1 MEPIRT
7 RYAKNGDI
15 SVAYQVFGE
24 GDVDLVFVPGFIS
37 HIENYWDE
45 PRFAQ
50 WLRRL
55 GSFCRVILFDKQG
68 TGLSD
73 RSSKLPGMD
82 ERMDDVRAVMD
93 AVGIEQAAIFGIS
106 EGGSLATLFAASHPD
121 RSQAL
126 ILYGAFAQ
134 FKSWFPTQEALEG
147 LFQYIDSAWGSGE
160 SLPMFAPT
168 MKDDLALKEWWGPT
182 MKDDLALKEW
192 WGKFERLGAS
202 PGAAKTIMRMNSQID
217 ITDILPSVKVPTLII
232 HRKDDVTVNVEGG
245 RLLAER
251 IPNAKYV
258 ELSGADHL
266 PMVGENPNQILDEMA
281 QFLTGEFRPI
291 ETECILATVLFTDI
305 VDSTKRAAELG
316 DRQWRD
322 LLERH
327 HSLVRGELNH
337 FRGQEIDT
345 AGDGF
350 FATFDGPARGIRC
363 ACAIR
368 DTVPSLGIAIRAG
381 LHTGEC
387 EVMEDKVSGIAV
399 HIGARAMKI
408 ANPGEVLVSSTVK
421 DLVAGSGLQFN
432 DRGKYALKGIPGE
445 WRLFLVEHL
454 M

>member
-1 MEPIRT
+1 
-7 RYAKNGDI
+7 
-15 SVAYQVFGE
+15 
-24 GDVDLVFVPGFIS
+24 
-37 HIENYWDE
+37 
-45 PRFAQ
+45 
-50 WLRRL
+50 
-55 GSFCRVILFDKQG
+55 
-68 TGLSD
+68 
-73 RSSKLPGMD
+73 
-82 ERMDDVRAVMD
+82 
-93 AVGIEQAAIFGIS
+93 
-106 EGGSLATLFAASHPD
+106 
-121 RSQAL
+121 L
-126 ILYGAFAQ
+126 ILYGAFAH
-134 FKSWFPTQEALEG
+134 FTSWFPTQEALEG

-160 SLPMFAPT
+160 SLPMFA
-168 MKDDLALKEWWGPT
+168 PT

-258 ELSGADHL
+258 ELPGVDHL
-266 PMVGENPNQILDEMA
+266 PMVGENSDRILDEMA

-291 ETECILATVLFTDI
+291 ETERILATVLFTDI
-305 VDSTKRAAELG
+305 VDSTKQAAELG

-327 HSLVRGELNH
+327 HSLVRGELNR
-337 FRGQEIDT
+337 FRGQEVDT

-368 DTVPSLGIAIRAG
+368 DAVSSLGITIRAG

-399 HIGARAMKI
+399 HIGARVMNKADT
-408 ANPGEVLVSSTVK
+408 GEVLVSSTVK
-421 DLVAGSGLQFN
+421 DLVAGSGLNFN

-445 WRLFLVEHL
+445 WRLFLVEH
-454 M
+454 

>member
-15 SVAYQVFGE
+15 NVAYQAFGE
-24 GDVDLVFVPGFIS
+24 GNVYLVIVPGFIS

-45 PRFAQ
+45 PNLAR
-50 WLRRL
+50 WLRKV
-55 GSFCRVILFDKQG
+55 GSFSRVIMFDKQG

-73 RSSKLPGMD
+73 RSSKAPGLD

-93 AVGIEQAAIFGIS
+93 AEGVEKAAIFGIS

-121 RSQAL
+121 RSRGL

-134 FKSWFPTQEALEG
+134 FKSWFPTQEALEE
-147 LFQYIDSAWGSGE
+147 LFQYIDTAWGSGE
-160 SLPMFAPT
+160 SLPMFAPSMT
-168 MKDDLALKEWWGPT
+168 DDPAFKQ
-182 MKDDLALKEW
+182 W

-202 PGAAKTIMRMNSQID
+202 PGAAKKIMRLNSQID
-217 ITDILPSVKVPTLII
+217 ITDILPSVKVPTLVI
-232 HRKDDVTVNVEGG
+232 HRTDDVTVNVKGG

-258 ELSGADHL
+258 ELPGVDHL
-266 PMVGENPNQILDEMA
+266 PMVGENPDRILDEMA
-281 QFLTGEFRPI
+281 QFLTGEWRPI

-305 VDSTKRAAELG
+305 ADSTKRAADLG
-316 DRQWRD
+316 DQRWRD

-327 HSLVRGELNH
+327 HSCVRGELDH
-337 FRGQEIDT
+337 FRGKEIDT

-368 DTVPSLGIAIRAG
+368 DSVSSLGINIRAG

-387 EVMEDKVSGIAV
+387 ELMGDKVSGLAV
-399 HIGARAMKI
+399 HIGARVMKKS
-408 ANPGEVLVSSTVK
+408 NPGEVLVSSTVK
-421 DLVAGSGLQFN
+421 DLVAGSGLRFN
-432 DRGKYALKGIPGE
+432 DRGKHALKGIPGE
-445 WRLFLVEHL
+445 WRLFLVEH
-454 M
+454 

>member
-15 SVAYQVFGE
+15 NVAYQVFGE
-24 GDVDLVFVPGFIS
+24 GNVDLVMVPGFIS

-45 PRFAQ
+45 PNFAR
-50 WLRRL
+50 WLRKV
-55 GSFCRVILFDKQG
+55 GSFARVILFDKQG

-73 RSSKLPGMD
+73 RSSKVPGMD

-93 AVGIEQAAIFGIS
+93 AVGVEQAALFGIS

-126 ILYGAFAQ
+126 ILYGAFSQ
-134 FKSWFPTQEALEG
+134 FKSWFQTQEALED

-160 SLPMFAPT
+160 SIAMFAPSMT
-168 MKDDLALKEWWGPT
+168 EDA
-182 MKDDLALKEW
+182 AFKEW

-202 PGAAKTIMRMNSQID
+202 PGAAKKIMHLNSQID
-217 ITDILPSVKVPTLII
+217 ITDILPSVKVPTLVI
-232 HRKDDVTVNVEGG
+232 HRTDDVTVNVQGG
-245 RLLAER
+245 RRLAER

-258 ELSGADHL
+258 ELPGVNHL
-266 PMVGENPNQILDEMA
+266 PMVGENSDRILDEMA
-281 QFLTGEFRPI
+281 QFLTGELRPI
-291 ETECILATVLFTDI
+291 ETESVLATVLFTDI
-305 VDSTKRAAELG
+305 VDSTKLAAELG

-327 HSLVRGELNH
+327 HSLVRGELNRY
-337 FRGQEIDT
+337 RGREIDT

-368 DTVPSLGIAIRAG
+368 GAVPSIGITIRAG

-387 EVMEDKVSGIAV
+387 EVLGDKVSGLAV
-399 HIGARAMKI
+399 HIGARIMDKAD
-408 ANPGEVLVSSTVK
+408 PGEVLVSGTVK
-421 DLVAGSGLQFN
+421 DLVAGSGFRFN
-432 DRGKYALKGIPGE
+432 DRGKHDLKGIPGE
-445 WRLFLVEHL
+445 WRLFLVEH
-454 M
+454 

>member
-1 MEPIRT
+1 MEPIKT

-24 GDVDLVFVPGFIS
+24 GDVDLIMVPGFIS

-45 PRFAQ
+45 SRLAQ
-50 WLRRL
+50 WLRKL
-55 GSFCRVILFDKQG
+55 GSFSRVILFDKQG

-73 RSSKLPGMD
+73 RSSKAPGMD

-93 AVGIEQAAIFGIS
+93 AVGIDKAALFGIS
-106 EGGSLATLFAASHPD
+106 EGGSLATLFAASHPQ

-134 FKSWFPTQEALEG
+134 FKAWFPTQEALES
-147 LFQYIDSAWGSGE
+147 LFQYIDTAWGSGE
-160 SLPMFAPT
+160 SLPMFAPN
-168 MKDDLALKEWWGPT
+168 MV
-182 MKDDLALKEW
+182 DDLALKEW
-192 WGKFERLGAS
+192 WGKFERLGGS
-202 PGAAKTIMRMNSQID
+202 PGAAKKIMLLNSQID
-217 ITDILPSVKVPTLII
+217 ITDILPTVNVPTLII
-232 HRKDDVTVNVEGG
+232 HRTDDVTVNVEGG

-266 PMVGENPNQILDEMA
+266 PFVGENSNQILDEMA
-281 QFLTGEFRPI
+281 QFLTGKWRPI
-291 ETECILATVLFTDI
+291 ETECVLATVLFTDI
-305 VDSTKRAAELG
+305 VESSKRAVELG
-316 DRQWRD
+316 DPRWRD

-327 HSLVRGELNH
+327 HSLVRGELNR
-337 FRGQEIDT
+337 FRGNEVDT

-368 DTVPSLGIAIRAG
+368 DAVPSLDLKIRAG

-399 HIGARAMKI
+399 HIGARVMEKAD
-408 ANPGEVLVSSTVK
+408 PGEVLVSSTVK
-421 DLVAGSGLQFN
+421 DLVAGSALQFN
-432 DRGKYALKGIPGE
+432 DRGKHKLKGIPGE
-445 WRLFLVEHL
+445 WRIFHVEHQ

>member
-1 MEPIRT
+1 MEPIKT

-24 GDVDLVFVPGFIS
+24 GDVDLIMVPGFIS

-45 PRFAQ
+45 SRLAQ
-50 WLRRL
+50 WLRKL
-55 GSFCRVILFDKQG
+55 GSFSRVILFDKQG

-73 RSSKLPGMD
+73 RSSKAPGMD

-93 AVGIEQAAIFGIS
+93 AVGIEKAALFGIS
-106 EGGSLATLFAASHPD
+106 EGGSLAALFAASHPQ

-134 FKSWFPTQEALEG
+134 FKAWFPTQEALES
-147 LFQYIDSAWGSGE
+147 LFQYIDTAWGSGE
-160 SLPMFAPT
+160 SLPMFAPN
-168 MKDDLALKEWWGPT
+168 MV
-182 MKDDLALKEW
+182 DDLALKEW
-192 WGKFERLGAS
+192 WGKFERLGGS
-202 PGAAKTIMRMNSQID
+202 PGAAKKIMLLNSQID
-217 ITDILPSVKVPTLII
+217 ITDILPTVNVPTLII

-266 PMVGENPNQILDEMA
+266 PFVGENSNQILDEMA
-281 QFLTGEFRPI
+281 QFLTGKWRPI
-291 ETECILATVLFTDI
+291 ETECVLATVLFTDI
-305 VDSTKRAAELG
+305 VDSTKLAAELG
-316 DRQWRD
+316 DRGWRN

-327 HSLVRGELNH
+327 HSLVRGELNR
-337 FRGQEIDT
+337 FRGKEVDT

-368 DTVPSLGIAIRAG
+368 DAIPSLGLAIRAG

-399 HIGARAMKI
+399 HIGARVMEKAG
-408 ANPGEVLVSSTVK
+408 PGEVFVSSTVK

-432 DRGKYALKGIPGE
+432 DRGKHELKGVPGE
-445 WRLFLVEHL
+445 WRIFHVEHQ

>member
-7 RYAKNGDI
+7 RYARNGDI
-15 SVAYQVFGE
+15 NVAYQVFGE

-45 PRFAQ
+45 PNLAR
-50 WLRRL
+50 WLRKL

-73 RSSKLPGMD
+73 RSSKPPGMD
-82 ERMDDVRAVMD
+82 GRMDDVRAVMD
-93 AVGIEQAAIFGIS
+93 AAGIEKAAIFGIS

-121 RSQAL
+121 RSKAL
-126 ILYGAFAQ
+126 ILYGAFAH
-134 FKSWFPTQEALEG
+134 FTSWVPTQEALDG
-147 LFQYIDSAWGSGE
+147 LFQYIDTAWGSGE

-168 MKDDLALKEWWGPT
+168 MKDDLALKEWWG
-182 MKDDLALKEW
+182 
-192 WGKFERLGAS
+192 KFERLGGS
-202 PGAAKTIMRMNSQID
+202 PGAVKKIMRLNSQID
-217 ITDILPSVKVPTLII
+217 ITDILPTVNVPTLII

-258 ELSGADHL
+258 ELPGVDHM
-266 PMVGENPNQILDEMA
+266 PMVGENPNRILDEMA
-281 QFLTGEFRPI
+281 QFLTGEWGPI

-305 VDSTKRAAELG
+305 TDSTKQAADLG
-316 DRQWRD
+316 DQRWRD
-322 LLERH
+322 LLENH
-327 HSLVRGELNH
+327 HSRVRGELNH
-337 FRGQEIDT
+337 FRGKEIDT

-368 DTVPSLGIAIRAG
+368 DSVSSLGLSLRAG

-387 EVMEDKVSGIAV
+387 ELMGEKVSGLAV
-399 HIGARAMKI
+399 HIGARVMEKS
-408 ANPGEVLVSSTVK
+408 NPGEVFVSSTVK
-421 DLVAGSGLQFN
+421 DLVAGSGLRFN
-432 DRGKYALKGIPGE
+432 DRGKHALKGIPGE
-445 WRLFLVEHL
+445 WRLFLVEH
-454 M
+454 

>member
-15 SVAYQVFGE
+15 NVAYQVFGE
-24 GDVDLVFVPGFIS
+24 GNVDLVMVPGFIS

-45 PRFAQ
+45 PNLAR
-50 WLRRL
+50 WLRKV
-55 GSFCRVILFDKQG
+55 GSFARVILFDKQG

-73 RSSKLPGMD
+73 RSSKVPGMD

-93 AVGIEQAAIFGIS
+93 EVGVDQAALFGIS
-106 EGGSLATLFAASHPD
+106 EGGSLATLFAASHPE
-121 RSQAL
+121 RSKAL

-160 SLPMFAPT
+160 SMPMFTPSMTEDPAF
-168 MKDDLALKEWWGPT
+168 
-182 MKDDLALKEW
+182 KEW

-202 PGAAKTIMRMNSQID
+202 PGAAKKIMRLNSQID
-217 ITDILPSVKVPTLII
+217 ITDILPSVKVPTLVI
-232 HRKDDVTVNVEGG
+232 HRADDVTVNVQGG

-258 ELSGADHL
+258 ELPGVDHL
-266 PMVGENPNQILDEMA
+266 PMVGENSDRILDEMA
-281 QFLTGEFRPI
+281 QFLTGELRPI
-291 ETECILATVLFTDI
+291 ETESVLATVLFTDI
-305 VDSTKRAAELG
+305 VNSTMLAAELG
-316 DRQWRD
+316 NRQWRD
-322 LLERH
+322 LLEHH
-327 HSLVRGELNH
+327 HSAVRGELNR

-368 DTVPSLGIAIRAG
+368 DAVLSIGITIRAG

-387 EVMEDKVSGIAV
+387 EVLGDKVSGLAV
-399 HIGARAMKI
+399 HIGARVMNKADS
-408 ANPGEVLVSSTVK
+408 GEVVVSGTVK
-421 DLVAGSGLQFN
+421 DLVAGSGLRFN
-432 DRGKYALKGIPGE
+432 DCGKHVLKGIPGE
-445 WRLFLVEHL
+445 WRLFLVEH
-454 M
+454 

>member
-15 SVAYQVFGE
+15 NVAYQVFGE

-55 GSFCRVILFDKQG
+55 GSFSRVILFDKQG

-73 RSSKLPGMD
+73 RASKPPGMD
-82 ERMDDVRAVMD
+82 ERMDDVGAVMD
-93 AVGIEQAAIFGIS
+93 AVGVEQAAIFGIS
-106 EGGSLATLFAASHPD
+106 EGGSLATLFAASHPE

-134 FKSWFPTQEALEG
+134 FKSWFPTQEALED
-147 LFQYIDSAWGSGE
+147 LFQYVDSAWGSGE

-168 MKDDLALKEWWGPT
+168 MKDDLAF
-182 MKDDLALKEW
+182 KEW

-202 PGAAKTIMRMNSQID
+202 PGAVKRIMRMNSQID
-217 ITDILPSVKVPTLII
+217 ITDILSSVKVPTLII
-232 HRKDDVTVNVEGG
+232 HRRDDVTVNVEGG

-258 ELSGADHL
+258 ELSGVDHL

-281 QFLTGEFRPI
+281 QFLTGELRPI
-291 ETECILATVLFTDI
+291 ETDRILATVLFTDI
-305 VDSTKRAAELG
+305 VDSTKRAVELG
-316 DRQWRD
+316 DSQWRD

-327 HSLVRGELNH
+327 HGLVRRELKR
-337 FRGQEIDT
+337 FRGQEVDT

-368 DTVPSLGIAIRAG
+368 DAVSSLGISIRAG

-387 EVMEDKVSGIAV
+387 EVMEDKISGIAV
-399 HIGARAMKI
+399 HIGARTMKK
-408 ANPGEVLVSSTVK
+408 ADPGEVLVSSTVK
-421 DLVAGSGLQFN
+421 DLVAGSGLHFN

>member
-15 SVAYQVFGE
+15 NVAYQVFGE

-45 PRFAQ
+45 PRLAQ

-55 GSFCRVILFDKQG
+55 GSFSRVIMFDKQG

-73 RSSKLPGMD
+73 RASKLPCMD
-82 ERMDDVRAVMD
+82 DRMDDVRAVMD
-93 AVGIEQAAIFGIS
+93 AAKVEQAAVFGIS

-134 FKSWFPTQEALEG
+134 FTSWFPTQEALEG

-160 SLPMFAPT
+160 SIPRFAPT
-168 MKDDLALKEWWGPT
+168 MKDDPAFKQ
-182 MKDDLALKEW
+182 W

-217 ITDILPSVKVPTLII
+217 ITDILPSVNVPTLII
-232 HRKDDVTVNVEGG
+232 HRRGDVTVDVEAG

-258 ELSGADHL
+258 ELSGVDHL

-281 QFLTGEFRPI
+281 QFLTGELRPI
-291 ETECILATVLFTDI
+291 ETERILATVLFTDI
-305 VDSTKRAAELG
+305 VDSTKRTAELG
-316 DRQWRD
+316 DRRWRD

-327 HSLVRGELNH
+327 HSLLRGELNR
-337 FRGQEIDT
+337 FRGREVDT

-350 FATFDGPARGIRC
+350 FATFDGPARAIRC
-363 ACAIR
+363 ACTIQEAVAKIGL
-368 DTVPSLGIAIRAG
+368 TIRAG

-387 EVMEDKVSGIAV
+387 EMMADKISGIAV
-399 HIGARAMKI
+399 HIGARVMNHAT
-408 ANPGEVLVSSTVK
+408 PGEVLVSSTVK
-421 DLVAGSGLQFN
+421 DLVAGSGISFV
-432 DRGKYALKGIPGE
+432 DRGAYELK
-445 WRLFLVEHL
+445 
-454 M
+454 

>member
-15 SVAYQVFGE
+15 NVAYQVFGE
-24 GDVDLVFVPGFIS
+24 GNVDLVMVPGFIS

-45 PRFAQ
+45 PNLAR
-50 WLRRL
+50 WLRKV
-55 GSFCRVILFDKQG
+55 GSFARVILFDKQG

-73 RSSKLPGMD
+73 RSSKVPGMD

-93 AVGIEQAAIFGIS
+93 EVGVDQAALFGIS
-106 EGGSLATLFAASHPD
+106 EGGSLATLFAASHPE
-121 RSQAL
+121 RSKAL

-160 SLPMFAPT
+160 SMPMFTPSMTEDPAF
-168 MKDDLALKEWWGPT
+168 
-182 MKDDLALKEW
+182 KEW

-202 PGAAKTIMRMNSQID
+202 PGAAKKIMRLNSQID
-217 ITDILPSVKVPTLII
+217 ITDILPSVKVPTLVI
-232 HRKDDVTVNVEGG
+232 HRADDVTVNVQGG

-258 ELSGADHL
+258 ELPGVDHL
-266 PMVGENPNQILDEMA
+266 PMVGENSDRILDEMA
-281 QFLTGEFRPI
+281 QFLTGELRPI
-291 ETECILATVLFTDI
+291 ETESVLATVLFTDI
-305 VDSTKRAAELG
+305 VNSTKLAAELG
-316 DRQWRD
+316 NRQWRD

-327 HSLVRGELNH
+327 HSLVRGELNR

-368 DTVPSLGIAIRAG
+368 DTVLSIGITIRAG

-387 EVMEDKVSGIAV
+387 EVLGDKVSGLAV
-399 HIGARAMKI
+399 HIGARVMNKADS
-408 ANPGEVLVSSTVK
+408 GEVVVSGTVK
-421 DLVAGSGLQFN
+421 DLVAGSGLRFN
-432 DRGKYALKGIPGE
+432 DCGKHVLKGIPGE
-445 WRLFLVEHL
+445 WRLFLVEH
-454 M
+454 

>member
-15 SVAYQVFGE
+15 NVAYQVFGE

-45 PRFAQ
+45 PRLAK
-50 WLRRL
+50 WLRKL
-55 GSFCRVILFDKQG
+55 GSFSRVILFDKQG

-73 RSSKLPGMD
+73 RASKLPGMD
-82 ERMDDVRAVMD
+82 ERMDDVGVVMD
-93 AVGIEQAAIFGIS
+93 AVGVEQAAIFGIS

-121 RSQAL
+121 RSKAL

-168 MKDDLALKEWWGPT
+168 MKDDLALKEWWG
-182 MKDDLALKEW
+182 
-192 WGKFERLGAS
+192 KFERLGAS

-217 ITDILPSVKVPTLII
+217 ITDILPSVNVPTLII
-232 HRKDDVTVNVEGG
+232 HRTGDVTVNVEGG

-251 IPNAKYV
+251 IPDAKYV
-258 ELSGADHL
+258 ELSGVDHL
-266 PMVGENPNQILDEMA
+266 PFVGENPDQILDEMA
-281 QFLTGEFRPI
+281 QFLTGELRPF
-291 ETECILATVLFTDI
+291 ETERILATVLFTDI

-316 DRQWRD
+316 DRLWRD

-327 HSLVRGELNH
+327 HSIVRGELNR

-368 DTVPSLGIAIRAG
+368 NAVSSLGITIRAG

-387 EVMEDKVSGIAV
+387 EVMGDKVSGIAV
-399 HIGARAMKI
+399 HIGARVMNKAD
-408 ANPGEVLVSSTVK
+408 PGEVLVSSTVK
-421 DLVAGSGLQFN
+421 DLVAGSGLNFN

>member
-15 SVAYQVFGE
+15 NVAYQVFGE

-55 GSFCRVILFDKQG
+55 GSFSRVILFDKQG

-82 ERMDDVRAVMD
+82 ERMDDIGAVMD
-93 AVGIEQAAIFGIS
+93 AAGVEQAAIFGIS

-168 MKDDLALKEWWGPT
+168 MKDDLA
-182 MKDDLALKEW
+182 MKEW

-217 ITDILPSVKVPTLII
+217 ITDILPSVKVPTLVI
-232 HRKDDVTVNVEGG
+232 HRRDDVTVNVEGG

-258 ELSGADHL
+258 ELPGVDHL
-266 PMVGENPNQILDEMA
+266 PAVGENPNRILDEMA
-281 QFLTGEFRPI
+281 QFLTGELRPI
-291 ETECILATVLFTDI
+291 DTERILATILFTDI
-305 VDSTKRAAELG
+305 VDSTKRAIELG

-327 HSLVRGELNH
+327 HSLVRGELKR

-368 DTVPSLGIAIRAG
+368 DAVSSLGITIRAG

-387 EVMEDKVSGIAV
+387 EVLGDKVSGIAV
-399 HIGARAMKI
+399 HIGARVMNKADTS
-408 ANPGEVLVSSTVK
+408 EVLVSSTVK
-421 DLVAGSGLQFN
+421 DLVAGSGLNFN

>member
-1 MEPIRT
+1 MQVEPIRT

-15 SVAYQVFGE
+15 NVAYQVFGE

-45 PRFAQ
+45 PRLAK
-50 WLRRL
+50 WLRKL
-55 GSFCRVILFDKQG
+55 GSFSRVILFDKQG

-73 RSSKLPGMD
+73 RASKLPGMD
-82 ERMDDVRAVMD
+82 ERMDDVGVVMD
-93 AVGIEQAAIFGIS
+93 AVGVEQAAIFGIS

-121 RSQAL
+121 RSKAL

-134 FKSWFPTQEALEG
+134 FKSWLPTQEALEG
-147 LFQYIDSAWGSGE
+147 FFQYIDSAWGSGE
-160 SLPMFAPT
+160 SLPMFA
-168 MKDDLALKEWWGPT
+168 PT

-217 ITDILPSVKVPTLII
+217 ITDILPSVNVPTLII
-232 HRKDDVTVNVEGG
+232 HRTGDVTVNVEGG

-251 IPNAKYV
+251 IPDAKYV
-258 ELSGADHL
+258 ELSGVDHL
-266 PMVGENPNQILDEMA
+266 PFVGENPDQILDEMA
-281 QFLTGEFRPI
+281 QFLTGELRPF
-291 ETECILATVLFTDI
+291 ETERILATVLFTDI

-316 DRQWRD
+316 DRLWRD

-327 HSLVRGELNH
+327 HSIVRGELNR

-368 DTVPSLGIAIRAG
+368 NAVSSLGITIRAG

-387 EVMEDKVSGIAV
+387 EVMGDKVSGIAV
-399 HIGARAMKI
+399 HIGARVMNKAD
-408 ANPGEVLVSSTVK
+408 PGEVLVSSTVK
-421 DLVAGSGLQFN
+421 DLVAGSGLNFN